1 MNLVILYTIENGGAV
16 LIHIKIST
24 RSSGLSHLFN
34 QGINSIELLRTSEEA
49 KSKLK
54 NMLPKENMKNPIDQD
69 KFKVVFGIITAKDK
83 SKKSDN
89 LPIFS
94 RISLMR
100 VIKQLGLMGIQR
112 EVILI
117 KDCVTRKREYE
128 ILKGTDKT
136 KNHKHTKKGD
146 SRWSA

>member
-1 MNLVILYTIENGGAV
+1 M
-16 LIHIKIST
+16 K
-24 RSSGLSHLFN
+24 
-34 QGINSIELLRTSEEA
+34 TS
-49 KSKLK
+49 
-54 NMLPKENMKNPIDQD
+54 IDQD
-69 KFKVVFGIITAKDK
+69 KFKVTFGIITAKDK

-100 VIKQLGLMGIQR
+100 VMKQLELMGIQR

-117 KDCVTRKREYE
+117 KDLVTRKKEYKV
-128 ILKGTDKT
+128 IRGAGKT
-136 KNHKHTKKGD
+136 KSPKCLKKGD